1 MSQNRKEE
9 LYEVYREKFGVQDI
23 VSCSLRKEFDQMMLL
38 KYEMMPYWFVLKLA
52 ELEIDITKFDNELT
66 DEELKE
72 LF

>member
-38 KYEMMPYWFVLKLA
+38 KYEMMPYWFVCKLI
-52 ELEIDITKFDNELT
+52 EMEIDINEEE
-66 DEELKE
+66 EEL
-72 LF
+72 F